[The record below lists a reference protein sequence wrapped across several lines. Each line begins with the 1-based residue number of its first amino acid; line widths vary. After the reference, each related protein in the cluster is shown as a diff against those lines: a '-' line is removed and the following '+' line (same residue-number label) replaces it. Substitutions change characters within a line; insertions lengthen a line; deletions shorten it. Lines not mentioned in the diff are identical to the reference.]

1 MGYRSYYGYGRFPR
15 YVSVGEK
22 RAKARRKLERLQKKN
37 PGIRPIVIDGNKLA
51 HTWWG
56 KAWNK
61 NLECYADYSNRIGR
75 GRSYVRHGA
84 VLDLKIEP
92 GKVKAL
98 VQGARSNPYKVEIEI
113 KPISK
118 ATWKKLKQDSAGEL
132 ASLQELL
139 DGRFPK
145 ALTEVFTAK
154 GKGLFPS
161 PKEIDFKCSCPD
173 WAYMCKH
180 VAATLYGIGTRLDE
194 DPALFFVL
202 RKAKVEDLITEAVQ
216 EKSKKLLKQAQRKT
230 SRVMEDTDLAD
241 VFGIE
246 MEDATTMKK
255 PKRPIEK
262 KKRKAVAGKTKRK
275 VRAKVANKKVVK
287 KKVKKKIAKKKA
299 VKKKVKKAT
308 KRTVTKK
315 KTKKTRRSSVKKR

>member
-1 MGYRSYYGYGRFPR
+1 MGYRRYYGFPR

-22 RAKARRKLERLQKKN
+22 RAKAQHKLKQLQKKN

-92 GKVKAL
+92 AKVKAL
-98 VQGARSNPYKVEIEI
+98 VQGARSVPYKVEITI

-118 ATWKKLKQDSAGEL
+118 ASWKKLKQNSAGEL

-145 ALTEVFTAK
+145 ALSEIFTAK

-161 PKEIDFKCSCPD
+161 PKELDFDCSCPD

-180 VAATLYGIGTRLDE
+180 VAATLYGIGARLDE
-194 DPALFFVL
+194 DPGLFFVL
-202 RKAKVEDLITEAVQ
+202 RKAKVEDLIREAVQ
-216 EKSKKLLKQAQRKT
+216 EKSKKLLKQARRKT
-230 SRVMEDTDLAD
+230 TRVIEDADLGD

-246 MEDATTMKK
+246 LEDTAATEK
-255 PKRPIEK
+255 PKHTIKK
-262 KKRKAVAGKTKRK
+262 KKRKPAASKAKRK
-275 VRAKVANKKVVK
+275 EPAKAAKKKAIK
-287 KKVKKKIAKKKA
+287 KKVKKKIAKKK
-299 VKKKVKKAT
+299 VKKTTKKSVGKKKTVKKPA
-308 KRTVTKK
+308 TKK
-315 KTKKTRRSSVKKR
+315 KTAKK